1 MEIKKC
7 QIKKLLKQFA
17 AIYKIQ
23 QKMSMVCDGKKSFA
37 LDGRIIGDMGEC
49 LAGYLYDIQIADRQ
63 TPGQDGTY
71 NKKPVEIKVRT
82 KNRKGIIDHIH
93 ISDSTINKNGC
104 YLIVLA
110 FDTNKRTINV
120 EINNWMSAKTLKSLK
135 RTVKGFVTLSNLK
148 SKIKVNDNKQQRK
161 IKVSGW
167 TITYNEEL

>member
-1 MEIKKC
+1 M
-7 QIKKLLKQFA
+7 
-17 AIYKIQ
+17 
-23 QKMSMVCDGKKSFA
+23 
-37 LDGRIIGDMGEC
+37 
-49 LAGYLYDIQIADRQ
+49 
-63 TPGQDGTY
+63 
-71 NKKPVEIKVRT
+71 
-82 KNRKGIIDHIH
+82 
-93 ISDSTINKNGC
+93 
-104 YLIVLA
+104 IVLA